1 MLTSTITQ
9 KGQITIPPK
18 IRKYLKLEA
27 NDQVVFIQRG
37 ENIFLKPVKN
47 ILDIRSSVKVDGKQN
62 FFLVRKQTRTKV
74 AYKIANE

>member
-18 IRKYLKLEA
+18 IRQMLKLEA
-27 NDQVVFIQRG
+27 NDQVVFIQSG
-37 ENIFLKPVKN
+37 ENIFLKPVKSN
-47 ILDIRSSVKVDGKQN
+47 LDIRGSVKVDRIQN

-74 AYKIANE
+74 ACKIANE